1 MAGIEINGTVVSGFE
16 GVRDAFEQNFT
27 QYGDQ
32 GGSVAVIVDGE
43 TKVDL
48 WGGFADPATNR
59 PWTRDTLALVYSVTK
74 GATATVANLLAE
86 RGQLEL
92 DEPVT
97 KYWPAFGA
105 KGKEKTTVR
114 MLLSH
119 RAGLPLVEAKLT
131 REQVIAGAP
140 VADALAAQAPIW
152 EPGTSHGYHAL
163 TYGWLLNEVVR
174 RATGRTVG
182 SLFATEVA
190 GPLGLD
196 FYIGL
201 PASAEGRVAPLI
213 NMVPPPPDAL
223 DAITDPDVKAMI
235 MKIVGAMMDPNSLF
249 SKVLSTN
256 GALPTPDAATWNDP
270 RVHQTEQPGANAITN
285 ARSLARMYAAC
296 VSHVDGVRL
305 LSDST
310 LDDATKEQSAGMD
323 EVLMSPSRF
332 GTGFMLFSPTNAY
345 LSPASFGHTGAGGAI
360 GFADR
365 DAKLGFGYV
374 QNQLGGGVAGDPR
387 SAGLIDSVRKAVGA

>member
-1 MAGIEINGTVVSGFE
+1 MAGIEINGTTASGFE

-48 WGGFADPATNR
+48 WGGTADVNTGRAWNE
-59 PWTRDTLALVYSVTK
+59 DSMALVYSVTK
-74 GATATVANLLAE
+74 GATAVVANLLAE

-92 DEPVT
+92 DAPVT

-105 KGKEKTTVR
+105 QGKEKTTVR

>member
-1 MAGIEINGTVVSGFE
+1 MSSIEINGTVASGFE

-27 QYGDQ
+27 HHGDQ
-32 GGSVAVIVDGE
+32 GGSVAVVVDGE

-48 WGGFADPATNR
+48 WGGMADPATNR

-163 TYGWLLNEVVR
+163 TYGWLVNEVVR

-190 GPLGLD
+190 RPLGLD

-201 PASAEGRVAPLI
+201 PASEEGRVAPLI
-213 NMVPPPPDAL
+213 NMVPPPPNAL
-223 DAITDPDVKAMI
+223 DAITDPDVKAMV

-256 GALPTPDAATWNDP
+256 GALPTPDAVTWNDP

-345 LSPASFGHTGAGGAI
+345 LSPASFGHTGAGGAV

-365 DAKLGFGYV
+365 GAKLGFGYV

-387 SAGLIDSVRKAVGA
+387 SAGLIESVRKAVGA